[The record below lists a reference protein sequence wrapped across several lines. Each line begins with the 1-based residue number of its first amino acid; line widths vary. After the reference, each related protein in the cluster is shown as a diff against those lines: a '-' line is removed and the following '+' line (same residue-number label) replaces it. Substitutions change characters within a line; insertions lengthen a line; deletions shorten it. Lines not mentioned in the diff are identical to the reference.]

1 MARRIPSPLM
11 LVAAAAVATALTAA
25 DSAPVQ
31 SFANMHSALRI
42 KPGLWEFNDRV
53 KVTGDTVLPDA
64 SVAGLS
70 PAQRVRRLAEVR
82 QMIAQPSRERE
93 CMSQASFERR
103 LFGIDT
109 SCKHIIA
116 SNSASRIEILFQCR
130 GESGGLKQ
138 SKESRILAASP
149 TAITMSFH
157 AVNARNGKAMTVDS
171 LETGHWVGLS
181 CGNVH
186 GIEQL

>member
-1 MARRIPSPLM
+1 MAKRIPFLPVLG
-11 LVAAAAVATALTAA
+11 AAAVAATALTAA
-25 DSAPVQ
+25 DSAPVPP
-31 SFANMHSALRI
+31 FAKMHSALRI
-42 KPGLWEFNDRV
+42 KPGLWEFNDQV
-53 KVTGDTVLPDA
+53 KVTGETVLPDA
-64 SVAGLS
+64 AVAGLS
-70 PAQRVRRLAEVR
+70 PAQRVRRLAELR

-93 CMSQASFERR
+93 CMSQESFERR
-103 LFGIDT
+103 LFGIET
-109 SCKHIIA
+109 SCKHVIT
-116 SNSASRIEILFQCR
+116 SNNASRIEILFQCR

-157 AVNARNGKAMTVDS
+157 AVNARNGKTMTVDS